1 MITTMKKLTDNF
13 CNPYQPIKA
22 LLICQKQLQGDDG
35 EAIASIYVESYDIG
49 KFGKPINAH
58 PLTFKETLQL
68 STLFQAAEEFKTGF
82 LRSREVMPNKV
93 LYVNPQQGG
102 HAVWYTPPQEVPLF
116 FGSALGIPSGRG
128 KVPAMVWKAS
138 REELSVYA
146 LKGNKKPD
154 SKTKLYHAPYFN
166 VYTSGKVCMGNVRIT
181 ITETARLEDF
191 MALWE
196 NYFWNSYF
204 SHLMNDHN
212 PVTVNIVQL
221 WKAQVKKN
229 EPFPVQVLRSTNQ
242 TLQNLL
248 T

>member
-1 MITTMKKLTDNF
+1 MKLLTNNF
-13 CNPYQPIKA
+13 CNPYQPVKV
-22 LLICQKQLQGDDG
+22 LLIHQKRAVSEDDTQP
-35 EAIASIYVESYDIG
+35 SVYVESYDIG

-68 STLFQAAEEFKTGF
+68 SCLFQAAEELQSGF
-82 LRSREVMPNKV
+82 LRSRGIIPSKV

-102 HAVWYTPPQEVPLF
+102 YAVWYTPPQEVPLF
-116 FGSALGIPSGRG
+116 FASALGIPSGRG

-138 REELSVYA
+138 RDELSVFA
-146 LKGNKKPD
+146 LKSTTKPQAK
-154 SKTKLYHAPYFN
+154 SKLYHSPYFN
-166 VYTSGKVCMGNVRIT
+166 VYSNGKVCMGTVRVN
-181 ITETARLEDF
+181 ITEAARLEDF
-191 MALWE
+191 MAQWE

-204 SHLMNDHN
+204 SHLMNGHN

-221 WKAQVKKN
+221 WKGQVKKDV
-229 EPFPVQVLRSTNQ
+229 PFPVQVLKPTNH